1 MEAQAQKSSSRESD
15 NAAKEKSALTQQLSR
30 LQPELEELRA
40 KLTSHHAT
48 LAAKENLQRQV
59 DSLET
64 ELENEKRLR
73 QQLEANSGD
82 RRAHR
87 ELRAKLEQVEKSLMK
102 ERKERDVLKK
112 MLEDARNEQEQ
123 HGQRPVALKP
133 ERAKS
138 GKSQSTSVKRGN
150 LEKEEEPRK
159 SENSHSDLGL
169 ERGQAVA
176 EKNRKRSV
184 APKRQANQTRQT
196 AEISF
201 EDITI
206 QTPGNDWQYE
216 KRLHKKRD
224 DDKKLFGAKSDFSI
238 TPFLNKSKGLA
249 DDSPDRPSRSLS
261 LSIAEDQVSI
271 GSPAVSAGNEN
282 VFIEESPSIQA
293 ESHNGLRR
301 RTAKPKKAALMEASD
316 SEVNRSILRGSKT
329 VTKPGPKKRVRLGTA
344 TDVEPENLGQ
354 ENMATMSANKD
365 RIAAVAQ
372 TDAEAKSPT
381 VKVADADTK
390 TRKRKILGAAANPI
404 LEGDDCIET
413 TQTLEAPLRSGPAKR
428 VKAPLGGGVTNA
440 FASTSKA
447 FSPLKRHRRGV
458 NASFLG

>member
-1 MEAQAQKSSSRESD
+1 MVHEPRTSRIHSLDLRYQDGLHTAATVHRDEEGRRASLRALSLQDHNAELQCDLSAKISYIESFTSMTSALRQELSNANTLARNQEVELTKRRLEIRSLKVEAQAQKSSSGESD

-184 APKRQANQTRQT
+184 VPKRQANQTRQT

-249 DDSPDRPSRSLS
+249 DDSLDRPSRSLS

-329 VTKPGPKKRVRLGTA
+329 VTKPGPKKRQL
-344 TDVEPENLGQ
+344 
-354 ENMATMSANKD
+354 
-365 RIAAVAQ
+365 
-372 TDAEAKSPT
+372 
-381 VKVADADTK
+381 
-390 TRKRKILGAAANPI
+390 
-404 LEGDDCIET
+404 
-413 TQTLEAPLRSGPAKR
+413 
-428 VKAPLGGGVTNA
+428 
-440 FASTSKA
+440 
-447 FSPLKRHRRGV
+447 HRQMQKQSRQP
-458 NASFLG
+458 